1 MQCDLRSI
9 RYRLPPFRHRPLLH
23 QILKSPYMSP
33 SITACEHD
41 RRNRY
46 PGKATARPFPYKTN
60 VPPPVCAMKKGGHRN
75 GFSGTPA
82 MKTHLAIR
90 QTPPCRKT
98 RSPCQKKPVPAF
110 FFLYPDQTTFPYVPE
125 PDRHRI
131 SVMVKARCL
140 GYSSPYRHVPDN
152 EETR

>member
-1 MQCDLRSI
+1 
-9 RYRLPPFRHRPLLH
+9 
-23 QILKSPYMSP
+23 MSP

-41 RRNRY
+41 RRNRH
-46 PGKATARPFPYKTN
+46 PGKATAGPFPYKTN
-60 VPPPVCAMKKGGHRN
+60 VLH
-75 GFSGTPA
+75 
-82 MKTHLAIR
+82 
-90 QTPPCRKT
+90 PPCLRHEKR
-98 RSPCQKKPVPAF
+98 RSPKRFFRYASHENAPCHPANIALPENAFTLSKKPVPAF

-140 GYSSPYRHVPDN
+140 GYSSLYRHVPDN